1 MEGIMKSIKKIVSII
16 LILTMVLSVPE
27 IISINNVKADESQI
41 TEISTAEQFKN
52 VIENGGAGKLL
63 TNITVTEKE
72 IYCSSAE
79 DVSIDLNGY
88 TITTSASICTK
99 AKSTNKLSITNGKI
113 VAKSGTDA
121 YNESGMIRVQSSNT
135 LDLTDLILDGNRNTA
150 YVIYVNGTAN
160 VTMTNVTAKGGNNYD
175 CIDTYTGGVTF
186 QNGKGTVTLN
196 NCTVNENEYGD
207 PDDQTAKDMFIGGE
221 YKVTINGGT
230 YGNVFMNQNYYSET
244 HDTGY
249 LHINDGTY
257 DLVYTEY
264 DEVLAH
270 VVINA
275 GHVKHLYIN
284 GDKNGNSQTGEII
297 KGGTFDKITIAD
309 AGKKLDDYT
318 ALGVKNIVSDDGKI
332 TSSKVD
338 NLKVSIDGQ
347 TYNDNVLYRETVTL
361 PSSDNLG
368 YYYVSNGKSVAYK
381 PGDEIKVTEDMQLLS
396 IDNISVSIDKKAS
409 IRLNDPTGLRF
420 SAKVTG
426 DEAILDQSKG
436 LVTEGVLIT
445 SRDLFEQNGST
456 LTKDSKY
463 KFIDVKNSGWLNNQ
477 IGNYAAAVV
486 NIDKSNYTREFIA
499 TAYAQIHY
507 QDGSVE
513 TIYGSEDAR
522 YSNSRSVSYIAK
534 QITLDSNYYNS
545 LSTTNKNI
553 IDRFAR

>member
-1 MEGIMKSIKKIVSII
+1 MKEIKKILSVIMV
-16 LILTMVLSVPE
+16 LTMILTVPVITSTGTVE
-27 IISINNVKADESQI
+27 ADESQI
-41 TEISTAEQFKN
+41 ISISTADEYVNLFKN
-52 VIENGGAGKLL
+52 GGSGKL
-63 TNITVTEKE
+63 TSNITVSEKE
-72 IYCSSAE
+72 IYCSSSE
-79 DVSIDLNGY
+79 DVELDLNGY
-88 TITTSASICTK
+88 TVTTTAGIITK
-99 AKSTNKLSITNGKI
+99 AKSTNKIAIKNGKI
-113 VAKSGTDA
+113 IANSSASA
-121 YNESGMIRVQSSNT
+121 YNDNGLIRLQSSNI
-135 LDLTDLILDGNRNTA
+135 LDLTDVVLDGNKNVA
-150 YVIYVNGTAN
+150 YVLYVNGTAN
-160 VTMTNVTAKGGNNYD
+160 ITMTNVTAKGGNNYD

-186 QNGKGTVTLN
+186 QNGKGTAVLN

-513 TIYGSEDAR
+513 TIYGSEGAR

>member
-1 MEGIMKSIKKIVSII
+1 MKEIKKILSVIMV
-16 LILTMVLSVPE
+16 LTMILTVPVITSTGTVE
-27 IISINNVKADESQI
+27 ADESQI
-41 TEISTAEQFKN
+41 TSISTADEYVNLFKN
-52 VIENGGAGKLL
+52 GGSGKL
-63 TNITVTEKE
+63 TSNITVSEKE
-72 IYCSSAE
+72 IYCSSSE
-79 DVSIDLNGY
+79 DVELDLNGY
-88 TITTSASICTK
+88 TVTTTAGIITK
-99 AKSTNKLSITNGKI
+99 AKSTNKIAIKNGKI
-113 VAKSGTDA
+113 IANSSASA
-121 YNESGMIRVQSSNT
+121 YNDNGLIRLQSSNI
-135 LDLTDLILDGNRNTA
+135 LDLTDVVLDGNKNVA
-150 YVIYVNGTAN
+150 YVLYVNGTAN
-160 VTMTNVTAKGGNNYD
+160 ITMTNVTAKGGNNYD

-196 NCTVNENEYGD
+196 NCTVNDNAYGD
-207 PDDQTAKDMFIGGE
+207 SDDQTAKDMFIGGE

-244 HDTGY
+244 HNAGY

-309 AGKKLDDYT
+309 TGKKLDDYT

-436 LVTEGVLIT
+436 FVTEGVLIT

-513 TIYGSEDAR
+513 TIYGSEGAR

>member
-16 LILTMVLSVPE
+16 LILTMVLAVPE
-27 IISINNVKADESQI
+27 IISISNVKADESQI
-41 TEISTAEQFKN
+41 TEISTAERFKN

-88 TITTSASICTK
+88 TITTSASIITK

-121 YNESGMIRVQSSNT
+121 YNDSGIIRVQSSNV
-135 LDLTDLILDGNRNTA
+135 LDLNDLVLDGNKNVA
-150 YVIYVNGTAN
+150 YIIYVNGTADI
-160 VTMTNVTAKGGNNYD
+160 TMTNVTAKGGNNYG
-175 CIDTYTGGVTF
+175 CLDTYTGGITF

-196 NCTVNENEYGD
+196 NCTVNDNAYGD

-221 YKVTINGGT
+221 YKVTLNGGT
-230 YGNVFMNQNYYSET
+230 YGNVFMNQNYYSAT
-244 HDTGY
+244 HSKGY
-249 LHINDGTY
+249 LNVNDGTY
-257 DLVYTEY
+257 DLVYAEY
-264 DEVLAH
+264 DEALAN
-270 VVINA
+270 VTINS

-284 GDKNGNSQTGEII
+284 GDENGNSQVGDII
-297 KGGTFDKITIAD
+297 KGGTFDKVTIAD
-309 AGKKLDDYT
+309 TGKTLDDYT
-318 ALGVKNIVSDDGKI
+318 ALGVKNTVSDDGKV

-361 PSSDNLG
+361 PSSDDLG

-381 PGDEIKVTEDMQLLS
+381 PGDKIKVTDDMQLFS

-445 SRDLFEQNGST
+445 SKDLFEQNGST

-477 IGNYAAAVV
+477 TGNYAAAVV
-486 NIDKSNYTREFIA
+486 NIDKSNYTRDFIA

-534 QITLDSNYYNS
+534 QIKLDSNYYNS

>member
-1 MEGIMKSIKKIVSII
+1 MKEIKKILSVIMV
-16 LILTMVLSVPE
+16 LTMILTVPVITSTGTVE
-27 IISINNVKADESQI
+27 ADESQI
-41 TEISTAEQFKN
+41 TSISTADEYVNLFKN
-52 VIENGGAGKLL
+52 GGSGKL
-63 TNITVTEKE
+63 TSNITVSEKE
-72 IYCSSAE
+72 IYCSSSE
-79 DVSIDLNGY
+79 DVELDLNGY
-88 TITTSASICTK
+88 TVTTTAGIITK
-99 AKSTNKLSITNGKI
+99 AKSTNKIAIKNGKI
-113 VAKSGTDA
+113 IANSSASA
-121 YNESGMIRVQSSNT
+121 YNDNGLIRLQSSNI
-135 LDLTDLILDGNRNTA
+135 LDLTDVVLDGNKNVA
-150 YVIYVNGTAN
+150 YVLYVNGTAN
-160 VTMTNVTAKGGNNYD
+160 ITMTNVTAKGGNNYD

-196 NCTVNENEYGD
+196 NCTVNDNAYGD

-361 PSSDNLG
+361 PSSDNWG

-381 PGDEIKVTEDMQLLS
+381 PGDEIKVTENMQLLS

-436 LVTEGVLIT
+436 IVTEGVLIT

-513 TIYGSEDAR
+513 TIYGSEDSR

-534 QITLDSNYYNS
+534 QIKLDSNYYNS
-545 LSTTNKNI
+545 LSTTTKNI

>member
-1 MEGIMKSIKKIVSII
+1 MKEIKKILSVVMV
-16 LILTMVLSVPE
+16 LTMILTVPVITSTE
-27 IISINNVKADESQI
+27 TVEADESQI
-41 TEISTAEQFKN
+41 TSISTADEYVNLFKS
-52 VIENGGAGKLL
+52 GGSGKL
-63 TNITVTEKE
+63 TSNITVSEKE
-72 IYCSSAE
+72 IYCSSSE
-79 DVSIDLNGY
+79 DVELDLNGY
-88 TITTSASICTK
+88 TVTTTAGIITK
-99 AKSTNKLSITNGKI
+99 AKSTNKIAIKNGKI
-113 VAKSGTDA
+113 IANSSASA
-121 YNESGMIRVQSSNT
+121 YNDNGLIRLQSSNI
-135 LDLTDLILDGNRNTA
+135 LDLTDVVLDGNKNVA
-150 YVIYVNGTAN
+150 YVLYVNGTAN
-160 VTMTNVTAKGGNNYD
+160 ITMTNVTAKGGNNYD

-196 NCTVNENEYGD
+196 NCTVNDNAYGD
-207 PDDQTAKDMFIGGE
+207 SDDQTAKDMFIGGE

-244 HDTGY
+244 HNTGY

-318 ALGVKNIVSDDGKI
+318 ALGVKNIISDDGKI

-361 PSSDNLG
+361 PSSDNWG

-436 LVTEGVLIT
+436 IVTEGVLIT

-534 QITLDSNYYNS
+534 QIKLDSNYYNS